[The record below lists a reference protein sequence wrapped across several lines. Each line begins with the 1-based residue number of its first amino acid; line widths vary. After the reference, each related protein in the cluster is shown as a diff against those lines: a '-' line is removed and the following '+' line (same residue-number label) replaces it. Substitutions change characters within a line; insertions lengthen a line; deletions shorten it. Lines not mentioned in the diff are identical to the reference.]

1 MLKEEG
7 GFTFTVGYLNNSLAE
22 SITVI
27 IFAMADVF
35 FPAG

>member
-7 GFTFTVGYLNNSLAE
+7 GFTIIVGYLKNLWAKSF
-22 SITVI
+22 TDI

>member
-7 GFTFTVGYLNNSLAE
+7 GFTVIVGYLNNSWAK
-22 SITVI
+22 SFTDI

-35 FPAG
+35 LPVG